1 MLAEDIKTV
10 DDFVGDAFGKVS
22 VVAAFGRIKTALAEL
37 GTAPNTGSP
46 KLPTFEKAMVAIG
59 KEAYCVSPAAIREQ
73 GAKDMYLFIERQL
86 RNVSVGLSKMCG
98 CFHLTR
104 AGA

>member
-46 KLPTFEKAMVAIG
+46 KLPSSTEVWNHVC
-59 KEAYCVSPAAIREQ
+59 EYSPALRTVEQ
-73 GAKDMYLFIERQL
+73 VEADRRVAKLVYGFIYRQL
-86 RNVSVGLSKMCG
+86 R
-98 CFHLTR
+98 